1 MALYR
6 TGTAAMDAQGTI
18 TGTGTKWREP
28 LSLIR
33 TGATIVFLT
42 SPLKL
47 AVISEIVSDTE
58 MKAIQTD
65 GEPVADGNY
74 VILLNDSLTVD
85 GMAQDVAETLRYY
98 QSKET
103 VIEDAM
109 EFFKDYDATTLLETL
124 NQVKANAA
132 EAKQSAQN
140 AKDSEMIVE
149 AFMNDAEAAATR
161 AATSETNA
169 GQFATNASN
178 SANAAATSASESSA
192 SAQAS
197 EASKVAAQGAV
208 TQAEAASA
216 EATKQAVISTTA
228 ATTATEQATIAGQK
242 ATESAA
248 AATAADQSKTES
260 AASAAASAASAQE
273 SETSATNAGASEA
286 AAAGS
291 VTLAAQHKD
300 ESKLFAD
307 QSGNASQ
314 QSMTY
319 RDEAREAAATAATEA
334 ATKAAQ
340 ETADRITVAVRG
352 DADRAEAARTA
363 AETASNSSK
372 GFRDEAMTYR
382 DETKA
387 LLDSANVGDATTEKK
402 GVVQLSSATD
412 SDSEALAA
420 TPKAVKT
427 VMDGVNNALA
437 QVATKAPIDSPVF
450 TGAPKVPTPAPSA
463 RGEEAANAAFV
474 RSVVGEL
481 VDSAPDALNTLKEL
495 ADALGDDPNFATT
508 VNNNIAQKLDKNQNG
523 ADIPDKTSFLR
534 NISAPQMLNVSFQNA
549 GEAGWAKIATVN
561 MAQATSTILI
571 RIAGGAGFNVGAYAQ
586 NALTEIVLRAG
597 NGSPHGIT
605 AAMYKRS
612 NLGPQSLATVD
623 LGSDNYDIYCWF
635 GNFSNNLV
643 VTAECSNSALI
654 TINQYEPLIA
664 DLPSNKV
671 DGFMIDMYSTL
682 MPPPVQES
690 IPVGVPLPWP
700 SDTPPAG
707 YGFMQGQAFD
717 TVAYPKLAAVYPSG
731 VLPNMRGMTIK
742 GKPDGRA
749 VLSYEDDMIKTHN
762 HGATVHATDLGSRD
776 TSSFDY
782 GSKQSDTTGNHAHNM
797 QQYPAYEWK
806 NPTGNGGYLMNIGNR
821 NFGTDA
827 AGNHAHWTYIG
838 AHAHSVAIG
847 AHGHGVTIDASGH
860 AENTVKNIAFNYIV
874 RLA

>member
-132 EAKQSAQN
+132 EAKSSAQN

-149 AFMNDAEAAATR
+149 AFANDAEAAATR

-178 SANAAATSASESSA
+178 SATAAATSAGESSA

-216 EATKQAVISTTA
+216 EATKQAGISTTA

-248 AATAADQSKTES
+248 SATAADQSKNES

-387 LLDSANVGDATTEKK
+387 LLDSASVGDATTEKK

-412 SDSEALAA
+412 SDSETLAA

-427 VMDGVNNALA
+427 VMDGVNNVLA
-437 QVATKAPIDSPVF
+437 QVAIKAPIDSPVF

-463 RGEEAANAAFV
+463 RGDEAANAAFV

-495 ADALGDDPNFATT
+495 ADALGDDPNFAAT

-523 ADIPDKTSFLR
+523 ADIPDKKLFLKNIGAPEVR
-534 NISAPQMLNVSFQNA
+534 NLAFGGA
-549 GEAGWAKIATVN
+549 AETGWNKLATVN

-571 RIAGGAGFNVGAYAQ
+571 RVIGGSGYNVGSFNQ
-586 NALTEIVLRAG
+586 NAISEIVLRTG
-597 NGSPHGIT
+597 NGTPYGIN
-605 AAMYKRS
+605 AVVWQRS
-612 NLGPQSLATVD
+612 TLGIGRVSTVD
-623 LGSDNYDIYCWF
+623 LGNNNYDIYVEV
-635 GNFSNNLV
+635 GAYSTNLIATV
-643 VTAECSNSALI
+643 ECSLYAAA
-654 TINQYEPLIA
+654 TIYEAPERVVS
-664 DLPSNKV
+664 LPENAVGGKSY
-671 DGFMIDMYSTL
+671 MMYSTL
-682 MPPPVQES
+682 SPVES
-690 IPVGVPLPWP
+690 VPVGVPFPWP

-717 TVAYPKLAAVYPSG
+717 TGAYPKLAAVYPSG
-731 VLPNMRGMTIK
+731 VLPDMRGMTVK

-797 QQYPAYEWK
+797 QQYPSYEWK
-806 NPTGNGGYLMNIGNR
+806 NPTGNGGYIMNIGNR
-821 NFGTDA
+821 SFATDA
-827 AGNHAHWTYIG
+827 AGNHAHWTHIG

-860 AENTVKNIAFNYIV
+860 PENTVKNIAFNYIV